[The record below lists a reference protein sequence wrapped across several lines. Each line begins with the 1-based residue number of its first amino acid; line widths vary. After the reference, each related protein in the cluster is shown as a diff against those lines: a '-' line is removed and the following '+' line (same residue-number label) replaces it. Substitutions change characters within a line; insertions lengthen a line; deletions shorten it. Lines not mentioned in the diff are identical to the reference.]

1 MKSSQILYIGFYSS
15 NIKIKPFKTSIPYN
29 LLMPTVFNNL
39 NTILLSRLIPVT
51 ISREPHL
58 LDLHSNHKH
67 AQACNRYTTQ
77 QLAVTLYVRR
87 LHGGMAY

>member
-1 MKSSQILYIGFYSS
+1 MKSSQILYILGFYSS
-15 NIKIKPFKTSIPYN
+15 NIKRKPFKTSRPYY
-29 LLMPTVFNNL
+29 LLIPTVFDNL

-67 AQACNRYTTQ
+67 A
-77 QLAVTLYVRR
+77 
-87 LHGGMAY
+87 